1 MNHKILVNFDLN
13 IFIMKNTKRILALFL
28 WAVLLFPSLL
38 NVIHHCEIH
47 AHFEC
52 DEQKV
57 HLHQS
62 EINCELCE
70 YNLLNFNYELVNS
83 ENSEQQLIFVALN
96 SSYTPLKFHSF
107 LNQITQLRAPP
118 VII

>member
-38 NVIHHCEIH
+38 NVIHQCELH
-47 AHFEC
+47 DHFEC

-62 EINCELCE
+62 EIDCKICD
-70 YNLLNFNYELVNS
+70 YNLLNFDFDLGNC
-83 ENSEQQLIFVALN
+83 ENLEQPEIFAASDSFY
-96 SSYTPLKFHSF
+96 SSLQFHSF
-107 LNQITQLRAPP
+107 LHLSTQLRAPP
-118 VII
+118 VKS